1 LLTGEA
7 LIFLS
12 SKYELLLN
20 KTMLIDGTKGVSL
33 SNMLDTMCVIHQ
45 KESGKDMVLDFGVTG
60 QYHTLAEFVAKL
72 YTQCRDSGNPITVN
86 VYKDRI
92 KYNNSRKANVF
103 HELAFSA
110 RKEKPLKANAPLCQL
125 KNKVVVY
132 YGGKD
137 ILH

>member
-1 LLTGEA
+1 MTGEA
-7 LIFLS
+7 LIFLT

-20 KTMLIDGTKGVSL
+20 KTVLIEGTKGVSL

-45 KESGKDMVLDFGVTG
+45 KEAGKDMVLDFGVTG

-72 YTQCRDSGNPITVN
+72 YTQCKDSGNEITVN

-110 RKEKPLKANAPLCQL
+110 RKEKPLKANQPLCQL